1 MTEKFIFL
9 MIHSE
14 GKTFNFKIYV
24 NNLLTLELTL
34 NNFLRRYIVWCKK
47 KIFKVKKSKISKTSD
62 FMVRFGGRGLIQM

>member
-14 GKTFNFKIYV
+14 GKTLTFNFKIYV

-34 NNFLRRYIVWCKK
+34 NNFLRRYIAEQTWPKC
-47 KIFKVKKSKISKTSD
+47 
-62 FMVRFGGRGLIQM
+62 GPWAACGP